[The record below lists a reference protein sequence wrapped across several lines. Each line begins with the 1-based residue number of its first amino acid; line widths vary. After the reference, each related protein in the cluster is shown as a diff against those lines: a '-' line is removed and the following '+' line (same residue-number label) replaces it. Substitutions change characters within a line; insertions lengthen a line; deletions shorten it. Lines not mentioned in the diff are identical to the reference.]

1 MKKVIFGLVLG
12 VSSLGITSCELNSP
26 KYEEPPQEVVY
37 YSANRYSHA
46 MFFDVVKQAMEITKL
61 QVDNP
66 TGNKFPAGV
75 TVTPVLEEGKLV
87 SLTVEYSEING
98 RVGKL
103 EISYSGIPFAEGSSM
118 LIKPMDLTYHPGIK
132 VEGPIKL
139 DFKAKGDAKNKFTIF
154 IEKGI
159 LTDKVGAM
167 INYGCNLSCEQ
178 KEGKVAETSDD
189 TFTFTGSEYGVFV
202 NKVSYNLTI
211 ANPIV
216 YTYTSPYAS
225 EGKVTMT
232 PSGYTDSFSIE
243 FGKGN
248 ALNHV
253 YLTYKDKSGL
263 YYI

>member
-1 MKKVIFGLVLG
+1 MKKILFGLVLG

-26 KYEEPPQEVVY
+26 KYEEPPQEVGY
-37 YSANRYSHA
+37 YSTNRYSHA

-66 TGNKFPAGV
+66 TGDKFPAGV
-75 TVTPVLEEGKLV
+75 TVTPVLEGGKLV

-103 EISYSGIPFAEGSSM
+103 EISYTGIPFAEGSSM
-118 LIKPMDLTYHPGIK
+118 LIKPVDLSYSGIK
-132 VEGPIKL
+132 IGGPTRL
-139 DFKAKGDAKNKFTIF
+139 DFKGKGDAKSKFGVI
-154 IEKGI
+154 IERGI
-159 LTDKVGAM
+159 LTDKFGAE
-167 INYGCNLSCEQ
+167 IAFGCNLNCEQ
-178 KEGKVAETSDD
+178 KEGKVTGTSDD
-189 TFTFTGSEYGVFV
+189 TFTFSGNENGVFV

-211 ANPIV
+211 TNPIV
-216 YTYTSPYAS
+216 YTYSSAYAS

-232 PSGYTDSFSIE
+232 PSGYTESFSIE